1 MAKLCKRIGAGIL
14 SLVLILTMGF
24 VMAPK
29 QVNAGSL
36 ETVTSIKLTVVDIPT
51 LIKDFNTVKNHYL
64 PEQLQIN
71 DEEPMD
77 REDGEFARADS
88 SGWLFVETEEDP
100 DEVFD
105 GKKWVEPNKYEVG
118 KEYAIRFLVN
128 VNIDTYVYA
137 ETLDGV
143 KAYVNGEDVSGNWTH
158 YGDGGTLDGEGE
170 CERFLWYKL
179 GTLQEDGTFKKT
191 EASVPETDVDNGE
204 TKPAQEEA
212 KVTDV
217 TSTKAAGNFSAA
229 GLQNT
234 DKELLNNVLTKEEQE
249 LVASGVPVNVWLES
263 KDITSTVP
271 KADKEKVEKAL
282 PSTNYVVGAYID
294 FNLFK
299 QVGDK
304 EATKITKCPNGKVK
318 ISFVIPK
325 ALQAE
330 SRAFKM
336 VRLHDGTATLL
347 DVTLGKNFNATFET
361 DAFST
366 YAIIYTDTNTNTN
379 TKSPKTG
386 SNGFNLALLMLAM
399 MSVAGIATLRF
410 TKKDVK

>member
-1 MAKLCKRIGAGIL
+1 MG
-14 SLVLILTMGF
+14 LVL
-24 VMAPK
+24 VPK
-29 QVNAGSL
+29 Q
-36 ETVTSIKLTVVDIPT
+36 
-51 LIKDFNTVKNHYL
+51 F
-64 PEQLQIN
+64 QIN

-77 REDGEFARADS
+77 EEAGGFAGS
-88 SGWLFVETEEDP
+88 YVSGWLLVETEEDTE
-100 DEVFD
+100 DVFD
-105 GKKWVEPNKYEVG
+105 GKKWAEPHKYEVG
-118 KEYAIRFLVN
+118 KEYAIRFLVT
-128 VNIDTYVYA
+128 VNNDMYTYT

-143 KAYVNGEDVSGNWTH
+143 KAYVNDEDITSNWTYND
-158 YGDGGTLDGEGE
+158 YGIRE
-170 CERFLWYKL
+170 CDRFLWYKL

-191 EASVPETDVDNGE
+191 EATVPETEVDNGE

-263 KDITSTVP
+263 KDITATVP

-282 PSTNYVVGAYID
+282 PSTNYAVGAYID

-325 ALQAE
+325 ALQADG
-330 SRAFKM
+330 RTFKM

-361 DAFST
+361 DSFST
-366 YAIIYTDTNTNTN
+366 YAIIYTDA
-379 TKSPKTG
+379 KSPKTG
-386 SNGFNLALLMLAM
+386 SDGFDLALLMLAM

>member
-14 SLVLILTMGF
+14 SLVLILTLGL
-24 VMAPK
+24 VMVPK
-29 QVNAGSL
+29 QANAISPETLTSVKLIDVKLPSL
-36 ETVTSIKLTVVDIPT
+36 IENFDTVDGPYQPS
-51 LIKDFNTVKNHYL
+51 
-64 PEQLQIN
+64 QLQFN
-71 DEEPMD
+71 ADDPMDEEG
-77 REDGEFARADS
+77 GEYAHGEC
-88 SGWLFVETEEDP
+88 SGWVMVE
-100 DEVFD
+100 DEAGTDEFD
-105 GKKWVEPNKYEVG
+105 GKKWAEPTKYEVG
-118 KEYAIRFLVN
+118 KEYVVRFMVTT
-128 VNIDTYVYA
+128 DSDMYTFA
-137 ETLDGV
+137 ETLDSANG
-143 KAYVNGEDVSGNWTH
+143 YVNGELGVWTYRDPDGFPESGVEN
-158 YGDGGTLDGEGE
+158 
-170 CERFLWYKL
+170 ERFLWYKL

-229 GLQNT
+229 GLKNT

-318 ISFVIPK
+318 IGFVIPK

-330 SRAFKM
+330 GRTFKI
-336 VRLHDGTATLL
+336 VRLHNGIATLL
-347 DVTLGKNFNATFET
+347 DVTLGKDFNATFET
-361 DAFST
+361 DEFST
-366 YAIIYTDTNTNTN
+366 YAIIYTDTNAN

-386 SNGFNLALLMLAM
+386 SNEFNLALLMLAM
-399 MSVAGIATLRF
+399 MSVAGIATLRI

>member
-1 MAKLCKRIGAGIL
+1 MARLCKRIGAGIL

-24 VMAPK
+24 VMVPK
-29 QVNAGSL
+29 QVNASSHK
-36 ETVTSIKLTVVDIPT
+36 TVTSVKLIDVKLPSKIENFDTVGGAYVP
-51 LIKDFNTVKNHYL
+51 KQF
-64 PEQLQIN
+64 QIN

-77 REDGEFARADS
+77 EEAGGFAGS
-88 SGWLFVETEEDP
+88 YVSGWLLVETEEDTE
-100 DEVFD
+100 DVFD
-105 GKKWVEPNKYEVG
+105 GKKWAEPHKYEVG
-118 KEYAIRFLVN
+118 KEYAIRFLVT
-128 VNIDTYVYA
+128 VNNDMYTYT

-143 KAYVNGEDVSGNWTH
+143 KAYVNDEDITSNWTYND
-158 YGDGGTLDGEGE
+158 YGIRE
-170 CERFLWYKL
+170 CDRFLWYKL

-191 EASVPETDVDNGE
+191 EATVPETEVDNGE

-318 ISFVIPK
+318 ISFEIPK

-330 SRAFKM
+330 GRAFKI
-336 VRLHDGTATLL
+336 VRLHNGTATLL
-347 DVTLGKNFNATFET
+347 DVTLGKNYNATFET
-361 DAFST
+361 DEFST
-366 YAIIYTDTNTNTN
+366 YAIIYTDTNAN

-386 SNGFNLALLMLAM
+386 SNGFDLALLMLAM

>member
-14 SLVLILTMGF
+14 SLVLILTLGL
-24 VMAPK
+24 VMVPK
-29 QVNAGSL
+29 QANAISYETLTSVKLIDVKLPSL
-36 ETVTSIKLTVVDIPT
+36 IEDFDTVDGPYQPS
-51 LIKDFNTVKNHYL
+51 
-64 PEQLQIN
+64 QLQFN
-71 DEEPMD
+71 ADDPMDEEGGEYAHGECTGWVMV
-77 REDGEFARADS
+77 EDEAG
-88 SGWLFVETEEDP
+88 T
-100 DEVFD
+100 DEFD
-105 GKKWVEPNKYEVG
+105 GKKWSKPTKYEVG
-118 KEYAIRFLVN
+118 KEYVVRFMVTT
-128 VNIDTYVYA
+128 DSDMYKFA
-137 ETLDGV
+137 ESLDSANG
-143 KAYVNGEDVSGNWTH
+143 YVNGELGVWTYH
-158 YGDGGTLDGEGE
+158 DYEEAPDDIREG
-170 CERFLWYKL
+170 ERFLWYKL
-179 GTLQEDGTFKKT
+179 GTLQEDGTFKKP
-191 EASVPETDVDNGE
+191 EASVPETDEVDNGE

-217 TSTKAAGNFSAA
+217 TSTKAAANFSAA

-263 KDITSTVP
+263 KDITATVS

-282 PSTNYVVGAYID
+282 PSTNYAVGAYID

-318 ISFVIPK
+318 IGFVIPK

-330 SRAFKM
+330 GRAFKI
-336 VRLHDGTATLL
+336 VRLHNEVATLL
-347 DVTLGKNFNATFET
+347 DVTLGKNYNATFET
-361 DAFST
+361 DEFST
-366 YAIIYTDTNTNTN
+366 YAIIYTDTNT
-379 TKSPKTG
+379 KSPKTG
-386 SNGFNLALLMLAM
+386 SNGLDLALLMLAM